1 MRIGSPIGV
10 SQVLIDSNFNT
21 PAAPGLAFNGDLGSG
36 LYRLAANTIG
46 LATGGTLR
54 LTITATGRLQVP
66 AGYEALLAADGDL
79 PNKKYVDDQIT
90 AITPADLNDLPSFNV
105 ALPLTN
111 DDFLVASGGEL
122 IDKTPAQVRSILGLL
137 AGGVGDIW
145 VEKAGDSMSGNLVIS
160 AGHHITVSDVPVSP
174 TDLTNK
180 AYVDSIATAGAQWV
194 DPITNPDL
202 VGIASDEPTSGS
214 AGYGAGEG
222 APLSSGLY
230 VAYGGS
236 YPQHWTD
243 YETNASVTSVT
254 ASTDL
259 ILISGVDVTTDF
271 PAGAFIVYTG
281 GTASPGVYEISTS
294 TYTGGN
300 TEIVTV
306 ENITVDSTGGTVYA
320 TMEVVEYDAMHYTF
334 GNWEVSSNI
343 DSASPTR
350 FGVGIFTDT
359 IDDNYPL
366 PVELRAGQDET
377 NYDGSGDNGT
387 FFGGSGFAA
396 SPGVDDGATIILDDT
411 SVLTVDHVTGGGVVD
426 QFTVSTPALG
436 VVQFPASGTLTQTGG
451 TSSGSGFTLTPGFI
465 GGANVRRDPLT
476 DDIAVYV
483 GGVSG
488 NPLLNAS
495 WDFPHGKAC
504 GCTYAVDTAT
514 AGTKTFVVSAAEGNL
529 TNIFHAPNEFVYT
542 GGTASNGTYTIV
554 SSSWTGTNTEVVV
567 TESLTGG
574 DSTGGEVESPIK
586 NGATTLV
593 ANNNDSHFGQSFL
606 YSQPSMEWYQIA
618 GPGVVD
624 AGVGLYYAGTTLN
637 VALGAGIQELPTG
650 EVGLDVVGSLAIQLT
665 GTATGDQL
673 TLLIDGATL
682 TQSASGIKVP
692 DAGITETQLNISVAG
707 DGLTGGG
714 GLPLDVQVDNPSGV
728 VISSDKV
735 ALSAVPNASLANS
748 TIVFDHDDGGSIG
761 LATIALGATYEIE
774 AGAGIS
780 LDTTGHGGPSPNF
793 TGITIAADVTSVFSR
808 TGAVVATASDY
819 DADQVDYDN
828 ASSGLSATNVQAAI
842 DEVEGRVDTLETAA
856 VVPYLLLRVQTTDD
870 TADVE
875 LSEDGAGSGYFTV
888 ASGSSYLIDI
898 DIIARRTD
906 STGEHAAFHVKV
918 AIENTSGTTS
928 LIGTP
933 VTTVI
938 SNPQGWGIS
947 VTADDASDRLAIA
960 VTGESG
966 KVIEWRA
973 KLLSVA
979 VS

>member
-10 SQVLIDSNFNT
+10 NQFLIDSNFNT
-21 PAAPGLAFNGDLGSG
+21 PAAPGLAFDGDTGSG
-36 LYRLAANTIG
+36 IYRLAANTIG
-46 LATGGTLR
+46 IATDGDLR
-54 LTITATGRLQVP
+54 LTITSTGRLQVP
-66 AGYEALLAADGDL
+66 AGYESLLAADGDL

-90 AITPADLNDLPSFNV
+90 AITPVDLNDLPSFNV
-105 ALPLTN
+105 ALPLTDN
-111 DDFLVASGGEL
+111 DFLVASGGEL
-122 IDKTPAQVRSILGLL
+122 IDKTPAQVRTILGLV

-145 VEKAGDSMSGNLVIS
+145 VEKAGDTMTGNLIVS
-160 AGHHITVSDVPVSP
+160 AGHHVSVSEVPSSP

-180 AYVDSIATAGAQWV
+180 AYVDSVTTAGAQWV
-194 DPITNPDL
+194 DPISNPDL
-202 VGIASDEPTSGS
+202 AGIADDEPTSGS

-222 APLSSGLY
+222 VPLASGLY
-230 VAYGGS
+230 IAYGGS

-243 YETNASVTSVT
+243 YETSASVTSVT

-259 ILISGVDVTTDF
+259 ILISGVDVTSNF
-271 PAGAFIVYTG
+271 QAGDFIVYTG

-306 ENITVDSTGGTVYA
+306 EDITVDSTGGTVYA

-350 FGVGIFTDT
+350 FGVGIFTDG

-366 PVELRAGQDET
+366 PVELREGQDET

-387 FFGGSGFAA
+387 FSGGTGWTVGTPDVGETITMS
-396 SPGVDDGATIILDDT
+396 DGSVITID
-411 SVLTVDHVTGGGVVD
+411 SVTGGGVVD
-426 QFTVSTPALG
+426 QFTVTSVGLG
-436 VVQFPASGTLTQTGG
+436 TQFPASGVLTQSSTTG
-451 TSSGSGFTLTPGFI
+451 SGIGFTLTPGFI
-465 GGANVRRDPLT
+465 GGVNARRDPLT

-504 GCTYAVDTAT
+504 GCTYDVDTAT
-514 AGTKTFVVSAAEGNL
+514 AGTKTFVISAAEGNL
-529 TNIFHAPNEFVYT
+529 TNIFHASNEFVYT
-542 GGTASNGTYTIV
+542 GGTASNGLYTIV

-567 TESLTGG
+567 SEALAGG

-593 ANNNDSHFGQSFL
+593 NNNSDSHFGQTFL
-606 YSQPSMEWYQIA
+606 YSQGPMEWYQIA

-624 AGVGLYYAGTTLN
+624 AGVGLYYSGTTLN
-637 VALGAGIQELPTG
+637 VALGAGIKELPTD
-650 EVGLDVVGSLAIQLT
+650 EIGLDVEAGKAVQLT

-682 TQSASGIKVP
+682 TQSASGIKIP
-692 DAGITETQLNISVAG
+692 DGGITGTQLNASVAG
-707 DGLTGGG
+707 SGLAGGG
-714 GLPLDVQVDNPSGV
+714 GSALSVNVDNPSGV
-728 VISSDKV
+728 IISGDSV
-735 ALSAVPNASLANS
+735 ALSAVPNTSLANN
-748 TIVFDHDDGGSIG
+748 TIIFDHDDGGSLG
-761 LATIALGATYEIE
+761 LATIALGGTYEIE

-780 LDTTGHGGPSPNF
+780 LSTAGHGGPTPNF

-808 TGAVVATASDY
+808 TGAVVAAASDY
-819 DADQVDYDN
+819 DADQIDYDN
-828 ASSGLSATNVQAAI
+828 GSSGLAATDVQAAI
-842 DEVEGRVDTLETAA
+842 DEVEGRVDTLEAA
-856 VVPYLLLRVQTTDD
+856 TVVPYLLLQVQTTDG

-888 ASGSSYLIDI
+888 ASGSSYLVDV
-898 DIIARRTD
+898 DIIARRTNA
-906 STGEHAAFHVKV
+906 TGEHAAFHVKV

-938 SNPQGWGIS
+938 SNAQGWGLSI
-947 VTADDASDRLAIA
+947 TADDTNDRLAIA
-960 VTGESG
+960 VTGETG
-966 KVIEWRA
+966 KDIEWRA

-979 VS
+979 AS